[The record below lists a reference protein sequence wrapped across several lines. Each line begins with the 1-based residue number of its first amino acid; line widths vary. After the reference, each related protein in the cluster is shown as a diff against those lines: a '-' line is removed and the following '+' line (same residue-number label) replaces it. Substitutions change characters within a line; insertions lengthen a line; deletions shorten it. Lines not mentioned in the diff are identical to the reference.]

1 MIYGYDIER
10 KPKNGRSRAVHRT
23 NLGQFGLRPSEEFP
37 GLIRMW
43 SYNNWSYNEVLLYF
57 EVFSVFSYLTSS
69 DMSKGTKAK
78 TPQIFLKIQN
88 QPPDTFLLKDSSY
101 QYMYTRIYV
110 FSHFH
115 HCQTFSNT
123 RQI

>member
-43 SYNNWSYNEVLLYF
+43 SYNNWSYNEVCTGINFYSCTRYKLLCDYN
-57 EVFSVFSYLTSS
+57 SS
-69 DMSKGTKAK
+69 S
-78 TPQIFLKIQN
+78 
-88 QPPDTFLLKDSSY
+88 
-101 QYMYTRIYV
+101 
-110 FSHFH
+110 
-115 HCQTFSNT
+115 
-123 RQI
+123 